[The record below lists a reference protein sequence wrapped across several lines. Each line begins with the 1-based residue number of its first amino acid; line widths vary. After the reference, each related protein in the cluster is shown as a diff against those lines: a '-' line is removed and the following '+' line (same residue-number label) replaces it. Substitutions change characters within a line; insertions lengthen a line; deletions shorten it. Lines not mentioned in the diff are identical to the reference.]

1 MEQLRVCERSLALT
15 KSQLAKTEITLIAVE
30 QLKSPEDQKIYR
42 SVGRMFIISTQEE
55 IGAEL
60 KDNLKQISVEAM
72 ITQPR

>member
-1 MEQLRVCERSLALT
+1 MCERSLALT

-60 KDNLKQISVEAM
+60 KDNLKQMSVEA
-72 ITQPR
+72 